1 VVHNGAAVASLP
13 HLREGGA
20 AGFIG
25 NLKQMAAFLTVPDV
39 KEETLQRVA
48 DEVTRD
54 TRVIIGH
61 SLGSVVVYEYLA
73 RYDPPQVDL
82 LVTLGSPRGIP
93 NLIFERLTPARAD
106 GAGAWPGG
114 VSGWVNVAD
123 ADEVVALRKR
133 LAPIFPALWEG
144 LELTTTSPLADRA
157 RGLAEA
163 VY

>member
-1 VVHNGAAVASLP
+1 
-13 HLREGGA
+13 
-20 AGFIG
+20 
-25 NLKQMAAFLTVPDV
+25 
-39 KEETLQRVA
+39 
-48 DEVTRD
+48 
-54 TRVIIGH
+54 
-61 SLGSVVVYEYLA
+61 VVYEYLA

-82 LVTLGSPRGIP
+82 LVTLGSPLGVP
-93 NLIFERLTPARAD
+93 NLIFERLTPAPAD

-133 LAPIFPALWEG
+133 HAPIFPALREG

-157 RGLAEA
+157 CGLAEA